1 MKKLTY
7 WLLKYQFYLAKKS
20 AEKETNSIVK
30 KAKNHRVEIYNSA
43 LLMLSV

>member
-7 WLLKYQFYLAKKS
+7 WLIKYQLYLAKKS

-30 KAKNHRVEIYNSA
+30 KAKNRRVEVYYSA

>member
-7 WLLKYQFYLAKKS
+7 WLIKYQLYLAKKS
-20 AEKETNSIVK
+20 AEKETNTIVK
-30 KAKNHRVEIYNSA
+30 KAKNHRVDIYTST

>member
-1 MKKLTY
+1 MKKVTY
-7 WLLKYQFYLAKKS
+7 WLIKYQLYLAKKS